1 MAYSYEPLNG
11 YNGARPI
18 EIKIEGPSGNAKVI
32 SSPCHRARANR
43 YSGISRT
50 ALNLLGQLAQPSL
63 SNPPLIFPLFLSG
76 DLFFFFLFFFLPS
89 SLFYLF
95 HLSFFLESTVF
106 QIDSALFGKQWVS
119 RDCNCVQAIRSSRDV
134 ARCWTCWTHFI
145 FDFILRNCCCSHI
158 LRNIFP

>member
-63 SNPPLIFPLFLSG
+63 SNPRSFSPYFYRAT
-76 DLFFFFLFFFLPS
+76 FFSSFSSSS
-89 SLFYLF
+89 SLLPFFIFFIFL
-95 HLSFFLESTVF
+95 FFLESTVF

-145 FDFILRNCCCSHI
+145 FDFIPRNCCCSHI